1 MAIKRFLAPLTA
13 VAMVAVL
20 AGALIATP
28 RSAEAAAVA
37 GTVSSTASWE
47 VWNNASA
54 GIPTTNPG
62 ITVSEPSAAAWA
74 AADTI
79 VINHAGITSSAAA
92 GAVCTNCTVT
102 YGAGSTTI
110 NITGVTAGTDQV
122 SLDKINLIATANMA
136 ATTINLTVGSGNA
149 AGGTLEVKRLVL
161 GWATTTGTPAV
172 LDRTTPSFPAD
183 TSAAGGA
190 LCAAAANAA
199 GTVMTGLPI
208 TFSVSLGVV
217 STGSSKTATSLTN
230 SSGTACTNY
239 RGGGGI
245 ASTDTAIASNSSE
258 NIVDTLS
265 ITLTAPTGNTA
276 SRMNIIAPSHFAI
289 APNITNTQPGYS
301 SPTIGSNVALR
312 VTDSGDLGV
321 NQQVILVTVDRGA
334 LVANAAFGTDR
345 NTVCQGVT
353 QKSITLTTN
362 ATNLNAPNGTAG
374 SGYINFT
381 VCANQNDQ
389 PGPITITADNITTSM
404 ANATQTITQA
414 GRPAEIETAVNNNNQ
429 ITATVTDSGGNPV
442 ADGTPVRFTLSQ
454 NAGAVSNTCTTTSNG
469 KASTSVALVQ
479 TNGSVIVSADW
490 NETGTSATAATCA
503 SPGSQQISTT
513 ASVGGGGGTPGGG
526 GTTGPG
532 TFAQTP
538 VFSSTGLAQVVF
550 NGGTLAQLESALTS
564 VGAEGAW
571 GQSSNGQFHLYIVGG
586 GFVNDGF
593 RAAFPN
599 GFSGVTAMT
608 LVSIR

>member
-1 MAIKRFLAPLTA
+1 LAIKRFLAPLTA

-28 RSAEAAAVA
+28 RVAEAAAVA
-37 GTVSSTASWE
+37 GTGTALSGV
-47 VWNNASA
+47 VWNNAS
-54 GIPTTNPG
+54 IPTTNPG
-62 ITVSEPSAAAWA
+62 TTITEPSAAAWS
-74 AADTI
+74 AADTV
-79 VINHAGITSSAAA
+79 VITHAGITSSAAA
-92 GAVCTNCTVT
+92 GATCTNCTIA

-110 NITGVTAGTDQV
+110 TITGVTAGTDTV
-122 SLDKINLIATANMA
+122 AIDRINFAVTANEA
-136 ATTINLTVGSGNA
+136 ATTHPVTVGTGASA
-149 AGGTLEVKRLVL
+149 AGSIVSQRMVV
-161 GWATTTGTPAV
+161 GWATSTATPTV
-172 LDRTTPSFPAD
+172 INRTTPTFQAD
-183 TSAAGGA
+183 TASAGGA
-190 LCAAAANAA
+190 LCAAAADAS
-199 GTVMTGLPI
+199 GTALTGLPI
-208 TFSVSLGVV
+208 TFTVSLGVV
-217 STGSSKTATSLTN
+217 STGSAKTVTALTGTG
-230 SSGTACTNY
+230 GTACTNY

-245 ASTDTAIASNSSE
+245 ASTDTAIASNSSQ

-276 SRMNIIAPSHFAI
+276 AKMNIIAPSNFAI
-289 APNITNTQPGYS
+289 GPNITNTQPGYS
-301 SPTIGSNVALR
+301 SPNIGSNVSLQ
-312 VTDSGDLGV
+312 VTDSGSLGV

-334 LVANAAFGTDR
+334 LVSNPAFATGH
-345 NTVCQGVT
+345 NTVCSGVT
-353 QKSITLTTN
+353 QKSITLTSN

-374 SGYINFT
+374 SGYVNFT

-389 PGPITITADNITTSM
+389 PGAITITADNITTSM

-414 GRPAEIETAVNNNNQ
+414 GRPNKITSTVSNNQ
-429 ITATVTDSGGNPV
+429 ITVKVTDSAGNSV

-469 KASTSVALVQ
+469 SASTSVALVQ
-479 TNGSVIVSADW
+479 STGSVIVSADW
-490 NETGTSATAATCA
+490 NETGTTATASTCA

-513 ASVGGGGGTPGGG
+513 ASIGGGGGTPGG

-550 NGGTLAQLESALTS
+550 NGGTLAQLEAALTAA
-564 VGAEGAW
+564 GAEGAW
-571 GQSSNGQFHLYIVGG
+571 GQSSNGTFHLYIVGG

-593 RAAFPN
+593 RQAFPN